1 MLLKIQVIGNIGN
14 DCLVKVFNGKK
25 AVNFSVAYNEKY
37 VDKDAV
43 VHENTT
49 WINATLWRNDDT
61 ALIKYLKKGQL
72 VYLEGTPSVKVY
84 RDKNG
89 DSKVDF
95 SMNVDSIKLLGG
107 KNDKPKDP
115 SPENSENSSMQ
126 ENLDAMKAQ

>member
-14 DCLVKVFNGKK
+14 DCLVKEFNGKK

-43 VHENTT
+43 VHEKTT
-49 WINATLWRNDDT
+49 WVNATLWRKDDT

-72 VYLEGTPSVKVY
+72 VYLEGTPDVKVY
-84 RDKNG
+84 LDKNG
-89 DSKVDF
+89 EPHVDF

-107 KNDKPKDP
+107 KINKPE
-115 SPENSENSSMQ
+115 SSSSENSENSPI
-126 ENLDAMKAQ
+126 